1 MYVIV
6 DSGFQINHDLVFLD
20 YSMAY
25 GFGSILPAVTVAS
38 IFTQH
43 YNFSTL
49 AIGLAY
55 GGALTIGALV
65 GEFGGGIVVDR
76 IVNRERRRK
85 RESAV
90 EPEARLKAIWTG
102 EILVPVSNFYISDCK
117 MRYSCMLSL
126 DRSPALWIWSSV

>member
-1 MYVIV
+1 M
-6 DSGFQINHDLVFLD
+6 GEWHDLAFLD

-25 GFGSILPAVTVAS
+25 GFGSILPAVTVAN

-76 IVNRERRRK
+76 IVNKERRRK
-85 RESAV
+85 GESAV

-102 EILVPVSNFYISDCK
+102 EILVPVSDSI
-117 MRYSCMLSL
+117 L
-126 DRSPALWIWSSV
+126 PSSEPRL